1 MDQACDSGYGSE
13 EGENEES
20 MDEDL
25 ESENDLSSLTDSE
38 NYEVTAEIV
47 DTTYVASNI
56 IEECNLI
63 LERREENYCN
73 SSLESSDKDNEDDDI
88 SFPEWLKKVAGCL
101 EGRKKG
107 DPEKMDHVVEEK
119 LTENERCMN
128 IARSV
133 LDEETVLEMI
143 NTFLQM
149 TKVFFTIIF
158 IKFYLFPKFQYIIVQ
173 YNFV

>member
-1 MDQACDSGYGSE
+1 MDQPCDSGYGSE

-63 LERREENYCN
+63 LERREENYFN
-73 SSLESSDKDNEDDDI
+73 SSLESSD
-88 SFPEWLKKVAGCL
+88 
-101 EGRKKG
+101 
-107 DPEKMDHVVEEK
+107 
-119 LTENERCMN
+119 
-128 IARSV
+128 
-133 LDEETVLEMI
+133 
-143 NTFLQM
+143 
-149 TKVFFTIIF
+149 
-158 IKFYLFPKFQYIIVQ
+158 
-173 YNFV
+173 